1 LARLAYVLAREH
13 AIRRSSVPDLPAC
26 LCLTCLLGVEQTSHE
41 GRIYSVQIHCGP
53 NYPAEK
59 PTLRFVSRIN
69 MGCVNSSNGEVRIRP
84 LTRARVLLPPLSRS
98 RRCCC
103 VALRCVGTRLTN
115 AFYGTTGCRW
125 NGCHQVITSKFD
137 LLRTWS
143 PATTIEA
150 LLLGLRAEMNSA
162 ANKKLSQP
170 ADGST
175 Y

>member
-1 LARLAYVLAREH
+1 MERFASAHSRALAFCCRRYLALVA
-13 AIRRSSVPDLPAC
+13 A
-26 LCLTCLLGVEQTSHE
+26 
-41 GRIYSVQIHCGP
+41 
-53 NYPAEK
+53 
-59 PTLRFVSRIN
+59 
-69 MGCVNSSNGEVRIRP
+69 
-84 LTRARVLLPPLSRS
+84 
-98 RRCCC
+98 